1 MKRVKVL
8 FMAVFA
14 VSAFAAIMAG
24 SASAQCAKPC
34 LPTVLL
40 VTGGTLPLTI
50 ESEKEPNTI
59 KSTLENAGGSSL
71 NGEGLLLQLSF
82 TNLKDMSDSSYLTL
96 FLNVGEP
103 KENIKCNTEG
113 DKTGEIL
120 LPTNLFLLVGITQGQ
135 KVGVLLLVNEFAIK
149 CGGLTIKIKGS
160 ALSQVTAG
168 VGVKS
173 AKGSNTTK
181 ASLHCTSAANGT
193 PELSKYFNE
202 SGTETLIPTLLS
214 NFGAGFVKSCE
225 EIVPTT
231 IALLPSQEI
240 ELMEG

>member
-1 MKRVKVL
+1 MKRVKVM
-8 FMAVFA
+8 FMTVFA

-50 ESEKEPNTI
+50 ESEQEANTI
-59 KSTLENAGGSSL
+59 RSKLENGTDLSL
-71 NGEGLLLQLSF
+71 NGDGLLLLLSF
-82 TNLKDMSDSSYLTL
+82 TNLKDMSDGTYLTL
-96 FLNVGEP
+96 FLRVE
-103 KENIKCNTEG
+103 ESMEVCHTEG
-113 DKTGEIL
+113 DKTGEVL
-120 LPTNLFLLVGITQGQ
+120 LPTNLFLLVGISQGQ
-135 KVGVLLLVNEFAIK
+135 KVGVLFLVSEFVITCNTLK
-149 CGGLTIKIKGS
+149 THIKGS
-160 ALSQVTAG
+160 ALASVTAG

-181 ASLHCTSAANGT
+181 GSLHCTSAENGT

-214 NFGAGFVKSCE
+214 NIGTGFVKSCE
-225 EIVPTT
+225 EIVPTS